1 MTHPRA
7 LRTPTLLAV
16 VVLSLAAAAAPARA
30 DDGVGVVVTGEA
42 TMQPQL
48 AAQLETWLKAHGHAL
63 VSAPLPPEAI
73 NTLIDCFVIEDQS
86 CARRVVEKRA
96 KSAVVFAQ
104 VSVTAGET
112 ALDRTVT
119 LTAYWLD
126 KGRDAIAERRQCE
139 RCTDVTL
146 RKTADELMAALTGAG
161 SGSGRGLLKV
171 ESTPSGAD
179 VLVDGKRV
187 GITPFEQPLPLGD
200 HRLVVQAPGRN
211 PAARRISLKKG
222 QPTAVEAVLAPT
234 PGRGLAYLTIGTGV
248 ALAVAG
254 GVLFAL
260 DEDVPADPMKP
271 DYFDSAPAG
280 VAVAAGG
287 AVVLGVGVFLAVRSG
302 KKSVL
307 KSAPAVSLARGG
319 GGVFGW
325 AGRF

>member
-16 VVLSLAAAAAPARA
+16 VVLSLAAATAPARA
-30 DDGVGVVVTGEA
+30 DGGVGVVVTGEA

-48 AAQLETWLKAHGHAL
+48 AAQLETWLKSHGHDL

-104 VSVTAGET
+104 VSVTAGDT

-146 RKTADELMAALTGAG
+146 RKTADELMAALAG
-161 SGSGRGLLKV
+161 SGSSRGLLKV

-187 GITPFEQPLPLGD
+187 GTTPFEQPLPLGD
-200 HRLVVQAPGRN
+200 HRIVVQAPGRT

-222 QPTAVEAVLAPT
+222 QPAAVEAVLAPK
-234 PGRGLAYLTIGTGV
+234 PGRGLAYLAIGTGV
-248 ALAVAG
+248 AMAVAG

-260 DEDVPADPMKP
+260 DEDVPADKTKP

-280 VAVAAGG
+280 IGLAAGG

-302 KKSVL
+302 GTSVL
-307 KSAPAVSLARGG
+307 KSAPTVSLVRGG